1 MTNPGF
7 CFFFSFHKNLGC
19 LQKTRKTFHFFLT
32 KRRHKRKKCLRAGRD
47 FSRRRRRRRRVKQP
61 VVVVMSSVAFTVR
74 DVSSREEA
82 EVLSFLLL
90 SRRRRRLKSNAK
102 NKNNSNSNGIRG
114 EGRQTGVCKKGDE
127 EPDGLVFS
135 VVTVASMIAREGRK
149 RCSCRRFL
157 LRRLPPTLLG
167 ANSKRARKNLPKLV
181 RLQNF

>member
-1 MTNPGF
+1 VTNPGF

-90 SRRRRRLKSNAK
+90 SRRRRLKSNAK
-102 NKNNSNSNGIRG
+102 NNNNSNSNGIRG

-135 VVTVASMIAREGRK
+135 VMTVASMIAREGRK